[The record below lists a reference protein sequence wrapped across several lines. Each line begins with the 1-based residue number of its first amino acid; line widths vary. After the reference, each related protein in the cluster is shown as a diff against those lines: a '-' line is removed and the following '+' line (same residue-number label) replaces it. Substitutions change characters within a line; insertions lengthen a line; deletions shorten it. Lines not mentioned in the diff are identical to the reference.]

1 MVTRRLKDG
10 QSVILKEDGVADI
23 GSWVSGQWVMWRWK
37 RSLFVW
43 EEEVFTEL
51 EATRGDVG
59 QNLVGGSDGVDLVV
73 RKMLRGSRLVL
84 VLNI

>member
-1 MVTRRLKDG
+1 MG
-10 QSVILKEDGVADI
+10 HADI
-23 GSWVSGQWVMWRWK
+23 GSWVSGQWVMWRRK

-43 EEEVFTEL
+43 EEVFNEL
-51 EATRGDVG
+51 EATRGGVG

-84 VLNI
+84 VLNIWFCFYMFNLVIWFS